1 MPGSY
6 TSYILNQLNAKKKK
20 SRWHVLFFSKGEE
33 KYYIKDTI

>member
-20 SRWHVLFFSKGEE
+20 ADGMYCSSPKE
-33 KYYIKDTI
+33 KRNIT

>member
-20 SRWHVLFFSKGEE
+20 KADGMYCSSPKE
-33 KYYIKDTI
+33 KRNIT